1 MSNYFNLAV
10 EEDIKQNYLNAIE
23 LYEKA
28 ILDGD
33 KRVEIYINLSFL
45 YWIIGSKF
53 YFRDHHKISDK
64 EVSSFIYNYEK
75 IIENGLRHH
84 PDNLEIIF
92 WQKYFLHRLYFD
104 DLSYDEVVEIMNK
117 SKEKNLIPYFFLYL
131 FDNQKYKNEKEL
143 LMRECG
149 EQKTAKNIYI
159 MGILS
164 TNYKS

>member
-1 MSNYFNLAV
+1 MIEKMIEEIFSHKVKVDFIDNYVNSELKDEYLKNKVDEENKLINETMLAPSN
-10 EEDIKQNYLNAIE
+10 K
-23 LYEKA
+23 K
-28 ILDGD
+28 GD
-33 KRVEIYINLSFL
+33 
-45 YWIIGSKF
+45 
-53 YFRDHHKISDK
+53 
-64 EVSSFIYNYEK
+64 
-75 IIENGLRHH
+75 
-84 PDNLEIIF
+84 
-92 WQKYFLHRLYFD
+92 
-104 DLSYDEVVEIMNK
+104 NK